1 MKIGDYVV
9 RKSYGKDIIFKVMDI
24 KENEDGNKFYVLKGT
39 SIRIL
44 ADSRED
50 DLEVVDDDFEADI
63 DKMFNSRVNKAIKNV
78 MDRRDHRTNMP
89 SSKRGNRGDRTE
101 KSDRGERNDKDR
113 GKSSKIV
120 KQDNL
125 VFGRPG
131 KILHIDGDKDY
142 LENCLKVYKQLQLEA
157 VGRAV
162 SEKDQPAQILQIV
175 KEIKPDIVVLTGH
188 DGIFKNKQNYLDE
201 ESYRNSKYF
210 MEAVK
215 ILREYNSSYDELV
228 IFAGACQSY
237 YEGIL
242 DSGANY
248 ASSPSRVL
256 IHCLDPVFVC
266 EKVAYTGMDK
276 IVQITEVIENTI
288 TGIKGV
294 GGLQTRGKYREGYP
308 KSQYI

>member
-1 MKIGDYVV
+1 MEKGDYVV
-9 RKSYGKDIIFKVMDI
+9 RKSYSKDIIFKVMDI
-24 KENEDGNKFYVLKGT
+24 KNNEDGTKTYILKGT

-44 ADSRED
+44 ADSVEE
-50 DLEVVDDDFEADI
+50 DLESVDDNFETDM
-63 DKMFNSRVNKAIKNV
+63 DKMFNSRINKAIKNA
-78 MDRRDHRTNMP
+78 MDRRGEQAIIP
-89 SSKRGNRGDRTE
+89 SNKRDRTA
-101 KSDRGERNDKDR
+101 KSG
-113 GKSSKIV
+113 KIV
-120 KQDNL
+120 KQDSL

-142 LENCLKVYKQLQLEA
+142 LENCLKVYKQLKLEA
-157 VGRAV
+157 EGRAI
-162 SEKDQPAQILQIV
+162 SEKDQPSKILDIV
-175 KEIKPDIVVLTGH
+175 KQVKPDIVVLTGH
-188 DGIFKNKQNYLDE
+188 DGLFKNKTNYLDE
-201 ESYRNSKYF
+201 NSYRNSKFF

-215 ILREYNSSYDELV
+215 ALREYNSSYDELV

-266 EKVAYTGMDK
+266 EKVAYTGVDK
-276 IVQITEVIENTI
+276 VVSITDVIENTI

>member
-9 RKSYGKDIIFKVMDI
+9 RESYGKDIIFKVMDV
-24 KENEDGNKFYVLKGT
+24 KDNNDGSKSYVLKGI

-50 DLEVVDDDFEADI
+50 DLIVVDDDFEADI
-63 DKMFNSRVNKAIKNV
+63 DRMFNSRVNKAIKNV
-78 MDRRDHRTNMP
+78 MDRRGGGCSFP
-89 SSKRGNRGDRTE
+89 SNKRESPSTRRDSRSE
-101 KSDRGERNDKDR
+101 SRGEGR
-113 GKSSKIV
+113 GKSGKII
-120 KQDNL
+120 KQENL

-131 KILHIDGDKDY
+131 KILHIDGDENY

-157 VGRAV
+157 VGRAI
-162 SEKDQPAQILQIV
+162 SEKDQPSQILNIV
-175 KEIKPDIVVLTGH
+175 KEVKPDIVVLTGH
-188 DGIFKNKQNYLDE
+188 DGLFKNNKNYLDE
-201 ESYRNSKYF
+201 NSYRNSKYF

-215 ILREYNSSYDELV
+215 ALREYNSSYDELV
-228 IFAGACQSY
+228 IFAGACQSF

-266 EKVAYTGMDK
+266 EKVAYTAMDK
-276 IVQITEVIENTI
+276 VVQITEVIENTI